1 MTRAVAVLA
10 AALLAAPALA
20 TDPGAEAAKAYTLDT
35 SGSTSSLQAG
45 GQGKLSVTIR
55 PTAPGWH
62 VHPQAPLKVRF
73 EAPAALKLA
82 RAELGRK
89 DLADPKAEQ
98 PRFETSFVA
107 SAAGAQEAKATVDFF
122 VCSDA
127 ACVKQVRSVAI
138 PVTVR

>member
-1 MTRAVAVLA
+1 MTRA
-10 AALLAAPALA
+10 AALLATAVLAGPALA
-20 TDPGAEAAKAYTLDT
+20 ADPGAEAAKAYTLDT

-82 RAELGRK
+82 KAELGRK